1 MWSQTGAI
9 RKISLLREVEE
20 EPAGSDISMG
30 ETGHD
35 ADDTTQVD
43 SGDEFA
49 QTEALRFQ
57 IRN

>member
-1 MWSQTGAI
+1 
-9 RKISLLREVEE
+9 LREVEE

>member
-1 MWSQTGAI
+1 M
-9 RKISLLREVEE
+9 REIDDDE
-20 EPAGSDISMG
+20 EPAGPNILMG
-30 ETGHD
+30 ETGLD